1 MIDGDTIRV
10 QLDGARD
17 TVRLTGV
24 DTPETRHPTRGVEPS
39 GPEAAAYTT
48 ARLTGATVRLDRDP
62 AGDDIDA
69 YGRLLRYVVLASG
82 EHVNAT
88 LISEGLATAI
98 RAFPYARQREFL
110 QLEAQARAAR
120 IHPEPI
126 RSTGLTRRLALAR
139 RAADLMEATAAD
151 ACALKQRAGIRLWR
165 IRAKWHTL
173 TFTFYWEPEPPA
185 DEPAV
190 IRAAVDVLRATEL
203 QAAIVRGA
211 DDDGPCTILM
221 FNTIHPA
228 TGRVHRSR
236 DIYPDLLRWNLRRE
250 GVRLRGLMD
259 FLRAAHEQHLRSK
272 PDRAPWYRDI
282 ENRRADDDTTQ

>member
-1 MIDGDTIRV
+1 MAA
-10 QLDGARD
+10 Q
-17 TVRLTGV
+17 
-24 DTPETRHPTRGVEPS
+24 DTPDRGPAVTDVRAPLPQPPISAARPMTIDMLRHPSIRTVL
-39 GPEAAAYTT
+39 T
-48 ARLTGATVRLDRDP
+48 A
-62 AGDDIDA
+62 
-69 YGRLLRYVVLASG
+69 
-82 EHVNAT
+82 
-88 LISEGLATAI
+88 
-98 RAFPYARQREFL
+98 
-110 QLEAQARAAR
+110 AAR

-126 RSTGLTRRLALAR
+126 RSAGLTRRLALAR
-139 RAADLMEATAAD
+139 RAVSPAARRPSFTVRHLPAGISPARAADLMEATAAD

-190 IRAAVDVLRATEL
+190 IREAVDVLRATEL

-221 FNTIHPA
+221 FNTIHPV

-259 FLRAAHEQHLRSK
+259 FLRAAREQHLRSK

-282 ENRRADDDTTQ
+282 EHRRADDDTTQ